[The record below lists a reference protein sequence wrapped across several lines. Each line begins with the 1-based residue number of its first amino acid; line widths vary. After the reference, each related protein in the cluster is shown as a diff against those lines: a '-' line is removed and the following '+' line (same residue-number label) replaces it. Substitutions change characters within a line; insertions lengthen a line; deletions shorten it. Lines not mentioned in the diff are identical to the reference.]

1 MFKFLVREKYS
12 ILLLAV
18 LVNVI
23 AAPFIPSAMSLELFM
38 DITFTI
44 VMFGAIFTISKGQK
58 APFALSIV
66 LMLPCL
72 FFIWWTYLYAHHENI
87 LLASSILQALFM
99 LYISFLIFISI
110 LQTPKVT
117 LDVISSAIV
126 VYLFGAIFF
135 AKLYLIL
142 ELTYP
147 GSFTISHDVILK
159 DPSIL
164 RYFSMVTIS
173 TLGYGD
179 ISPVSSQARSMA
191 SVEAILGQVYL
202 AVLIARLVS
211 VFGAEI
217 NSRKKDK

>member
-1 MFKFLVREKYS
+1 MLKFLAREKYS
-12 ILLLAV
+12 ILLAAV

-23 AAPFIPSAMSLELFM
+23 AAPFMPSSVSLELFM

-44 VMFGAIFTISKGQK
+44 VMFGAVFSISKGRK
-58 APFALSIV
+58 APLAVSV
-66 LMLPCL
+66 TLMLPCL
-72 FFIWWTYLYAHHENI
+72 FFIWWTYFYTHHENI
-87 LLASSILQALFM
+87 LLVSAVLQALFI

-110 LQTPKVT
+110 LQAPKVT
-117 LDVISSAIV
+117 PDVISGAIV
-126 VYLFGAIFF
+126 VYLFGAVFF

-147 GSFTISHDVILK
+147 GSFTVPHEAILK
-159 DPSIL
+159 DPGIL

-191 SVEAILGQVYL
+191 TVEAILGQVYL

-211 VFGAEI
+211 IYGAEI
-217 NSRKKDK
+217 NSRKKEE